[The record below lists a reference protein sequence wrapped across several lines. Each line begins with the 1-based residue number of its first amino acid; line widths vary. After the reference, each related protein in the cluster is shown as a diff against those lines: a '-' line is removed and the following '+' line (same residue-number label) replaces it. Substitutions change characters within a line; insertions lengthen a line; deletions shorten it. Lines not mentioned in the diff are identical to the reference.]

1 MSKSHK
7 PEKDYYAQLN
17 RWVSQYEKYDFSEV
31 SSDIITDKICWC
43 WKFRK
48 ITKEQM
54 EELCDRMTKAFYDKI
69 DILGYKQ
76 RRINR

>member
-1 MSKSHK
+1 MKKNRK

-17 RWVSQYEKYDFSEV
+17 RWVSQYEKPGVREV
-31 SSDIITDKICWC
+31 SSDTITNKICWC

-54 EELCDRMTKAFYDKI
+54 EELCNRMTEVFYDEVK
-69 DILGYKQ
+69 LS
-76 RRINR
+76 RHINRGE

>member
-1 MSKSHK
+1 MSKSRK

-17 RWVSQYEKYDFSEV
+17 RWVSQYEKPGFKEV
-31 SSDIITDKICWC
+31 SSDIITNKICWC

-48 ITKEQM
+48 ITREQM
-54 EELCDRMTKAFYDKI
+54 EELCDRMTEAFYDET

-76 RRINR
+76 RR